1 MYDTLDKLPVKRY
14 FQILETGDFNLL
26 LQKKDKV
33 SEEELLLIWEKIFE
47 EFSNLNEDVDTKKT
61 LRIAK
66 DVERNQIKYKLV
78 QNFCIALDFDWDD
91 ELVEILRDWGYTL
104 TKENYYE
111 DLEKIKRESEGL
123 LLKAENSKKQM
134 PKIDEDSDVTVDD
147 VLASYSSIMGF
158 DFDYDTIVCTKYL
171 ALKKQINAKIKIAEA
186 NNQQNQKGNKNGK

>member
-26 LQKKDKV
+26 LQKKDKAT
-33 SEEELLLIWEKIFE
+33 EEELLLIWEKIFE

-91 ELVEILRDWGYTL
+91 ELIEILRDWGYTL
-104 TKENYYE
+104 TEENYYD

-186 NNQQNQKGNKNGK
+186 NQQNQKGNKNGK